1 MLQKY
6 HKISYLLISGNLHI
20 HRVMSMPKGTVMIQ
34 KSYPLSL
41 CKCKQ
46 FSTTTSL
53 PYERKIDPLETCCYG
68 NGNFWCNATDPA

>member
-1 MLQKY
+1 MPK
-6 HKISYLLISGNLHI
+6 GTVMI

-34 KSYPLSL
+34 KPYPLSL

-53 PYERKIDPLETCCYG
+53 PYERKINP
-68 NGNFWCNATDPA
+68 P